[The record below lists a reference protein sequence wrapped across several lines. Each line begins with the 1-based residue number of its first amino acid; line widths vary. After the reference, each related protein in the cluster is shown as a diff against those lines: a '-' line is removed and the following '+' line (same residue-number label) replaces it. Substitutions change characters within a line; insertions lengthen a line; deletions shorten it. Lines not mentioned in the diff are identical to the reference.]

1 MNIWPGSLVT
11 CTIVSIDHYLHLL
24 FTFHGAFDECTYTLV
39 EYDIEDKVT
48 YANRRPIYVIS
59 KSEVRFE
66 FQTRKSNE
74 LGNDP

>member
-1 MNIWPGSLVT
+1 MAWF
-11 CTIVSIDHYLHLL
+11 VSHVYYSINRSL